1 MLTRDDLH
9 QLLNTIPDNELT
21 AAATSLR
28 PLVDPVLWSLL
39 TAPIDAEPE
48 TEEERTAIAEA
59 DEDIRL
65 GRLIAHED
73 IKREFGF

>member
-9 QLLNTIPDNELT
+9 QLLDSIPDNELT

-39 TAPIDAEPE
+39 TAPIDDEPE

-59 DEDIRL
+59 DEDIRQ

-73 IKREFGF
+73 IKREFGL

>member
-9 QLLNTIPDNELT
+9 QLLDTIPDHELT
-21 AAATSLR
+21 TAATALK

-39 TAPIDAEPE
+39 TAPIDDEPE

-59 DEDIRL
+59 DEDIRQ

-73 IKREFGF
+73 IKREFGL

>member
-9 QLLNTIPDNELT
+9 QLLDTIPDHELT
-21 AAATSLR
+21 TAATALE
-28 PLVDPVLWSLL
+28 PLVDPALWSLL
-39 TAPIDAEPE
+39 TAPIDDEPE

-59 DEDIRL
+59 DEDIRQ

-73 IKREFGF
+73 IKPEFGL

>member
-9 QLLNTIPDNELT
+9 QLLDTIPDHELT
-21 AAATSLR
+21 TAATALE
-28 PLVDPVLWSLL
+28 PLVDPALWSLL
-39 TAPIDAEPE
+39 TAPIDDEPE

-59 DEDIRL
+59 DEDIRQ

-73 IKREFGF
+73 IKREFGL